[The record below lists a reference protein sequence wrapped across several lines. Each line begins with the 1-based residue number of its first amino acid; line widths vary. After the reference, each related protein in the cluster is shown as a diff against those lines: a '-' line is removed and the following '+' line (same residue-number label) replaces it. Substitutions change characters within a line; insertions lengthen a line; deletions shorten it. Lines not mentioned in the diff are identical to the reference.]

1 MRLIRFALLSIIILF
16 LVVTAISLF
25 IPSHIQISRIVSI
38 KAEKDPVIGYIKDP
52 AKWKEW
58 YPGLDTT
65 KLYYENGIAKGV
77 ILNNRDSAHPVYLHI
92 TKQTDGEVV
101 AEMVPRRMRPVTN
114 GWKLVSY
121 PTNDSLALQWY
132 MDFHLRWYPWEKF
145 SSLLFEGSNGP
156 RMQQGLNNLKN
167 LVEHR

>member
-38 KAEKDPVIGYIKDP
+38 KAEKDSVTGYIKDP

-65 KLYYENGIAKGV
+65 KLYYENGVVKGV

-92 TKQTDGEVV
+92 TKQTGDEVV
-101 AEMVPRRMRPVTN
+101 AELVPRRMKPVIN

-156 RMQQGLNNLKN
+156 RMQQGLNNLKR
-167 LVEHR
+167 LVEHH

>member
-1 MRLIRFALLSIIILF
+1 MRLLRFALLSIIILF

-38 KAEKDPVIGYIKDP
+38 KAEKDSVTGYITDP
-52 AKWKEW
+52 TKWKEW
-58 YPGLDTT
+58 YPGLDTL
-65 KLYYENGIAKGV
+65 KLYYENGVVKGV

-92 TKQTDGEVV
+92 TKQTGDEVV
-101 AEMVPRRMRPVTN
+101 AELVPRRMKPVIN

-145 SSLLFEGSNGP
+145 SSLLLENRYGP
-156 RMQQGLNNLKN
+156 LMEKGLEKLKA
-167 LVEHR
+167 LMEK